1 MTTSQ
6 TAAPRFRTLDL
17 AYVALFAVLMAVC
30 AWITIPLPKPLVQ
43 FTMQT
48 FAMFMALTALGGRR
62 GLYAMLVY
70 LLLGAVGI
78 PAFSGFRGGIGV
90 LLDTT
95 GGYIIGFV
103 AAALLYWLVTA
114 KCGDSMP
121 VVIAACVLG
130 LAVCY
135 AFGTAWFL
143 VVYARN
149 VGPIG
154 LATALGW
161 CVFPYIS
168 PDLAKLA
175 LAVAVSRRV
184 KKFLT
189 GRSPRPVGR
198 GLLYPFFRLDSACSF
213 KRASTRFKPFQQR
226 QPTAARM
233 ANPPTRL
240 SFFC

>member
-17 AYVALFAVLMAVC
+17 AYIALFAVLMAVC

-48 FAMFMALTALGGRR
+48 FAMFMALLVLGGRR
-62 GLYAMLVY
+62 GLYAMVVY
-70 LLLGAVGI
+70 LLLGAVGM
-78 PAFSGFRGGIGV
+78 PVFSGFRGGMGV

-103 AAALLYWLVTA
+103 AAALVYWLVTA
-114 KCGDSMP
+114 RLGESLP
-121 VVIAACVLG
+121 VSAAACVLG

-149 VGPIG
+149 VGPVG
-154 LATALGW
+154 LTTALGW
-161 CVFPYIS
+161 CVFPYIV
-168 PDLAKLA
+168 PDLVKLA
-175 LAVAVSRRV
+175 LAAVLSRRV
-184 KKFLT
+184 KKFL
-189 GRSPRPVGR
+189 
-198 GLLYPFFRLDSACSF
+198 
-213 KRASTRFKPFQQR
+213 K
-226 QPTAARM
+226 
-233 ANPPTRL
+233 
-240 SFFC
+240 